1 MCLRQVSWHKAIEG
15 LTHFH
20 QFGQETPVKNMR
32 HQGWSQAL
40 FLTDYDFGQND
51 VTSLT
56 PVSLS
61 AKRGIEVARIDWRCT
76 VGGLCPG
83 PGSQRVSRGSCFI
96 PFLFIIT
103 VVNSPV
109 QVRALFLGSQGGGCQ
124 VLLALS
130 LSVHSFVHSSVKS
143 LLYARDPGSCQV
155 VGSCFP
161 EWLLAAWTGLCISFM

>member
-1 MCLRQVSWHKAIEG
+1 MKS
-15 LTHFH
+15 
-20 QFGQETPVKNMR
+20 MR

-40 FLTDYDFGQND
+40 FLTDYDFGQSD

-56 PVSLS
+56 PSLF
-61 AKRGIEVARIDWRCT
+61 AKSGLEVARIDWRRT
-76 VGGLCPG
+76 VGGPCPG
-83 PGSQRVSRGSCFI
+83 PGSQRVPKGSCFI
-96 PFLFIIT
+96 LFLFIIT

-124 VLLALS
+124 VLLALG
-130 LSVHSFVHSSVKS
+130 LSVHSFVHSSAKS